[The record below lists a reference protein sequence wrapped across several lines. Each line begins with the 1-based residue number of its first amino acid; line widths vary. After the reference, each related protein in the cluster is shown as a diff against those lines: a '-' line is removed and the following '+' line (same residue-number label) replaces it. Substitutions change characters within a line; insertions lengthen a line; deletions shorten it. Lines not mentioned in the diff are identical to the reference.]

1 MSLLALIVRLPPG
14 REYWYR
20 EDVPEVGE
28 TVAHACARYVVVS
41 CEPEEAD
48 RFVLTPEEEDEVTGD
63 PIAATPV
70 A

>member
-1 MSLLALIVRLPPG
+1 MSPFALIVRLPSG
-14 REYWYR
+14 REYWYT

-28 TVAHACARYVVVS
+28 TVAHAGARFVVVS
-41 CEPEEAD
+41 CEPEAAD
-48 RFVLTPEEEDEVTGD
+48 RFVVTLEEEETTGD